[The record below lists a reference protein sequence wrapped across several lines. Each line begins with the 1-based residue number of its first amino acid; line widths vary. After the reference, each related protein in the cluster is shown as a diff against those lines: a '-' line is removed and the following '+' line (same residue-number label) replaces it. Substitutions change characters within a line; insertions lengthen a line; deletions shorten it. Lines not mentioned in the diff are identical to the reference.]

1 MISPS
6 SIAVV
11 PLATYY
17 MIMSITP
24 GPNNVML
31 TTSGATFGFHRT
43 LPHVSGIVSG
53 CALQTFLLCIGFGVV
68 FTYFPWLQGVLKWC
82 GAAYLIY
89 LAYKLVGA
97 RIAKATAV
105 VNPLT
110 FFDAALF
117 QVVNPKAWVKAI
129 TTATLFLPPG
139 TSAWAAG
146 IRIFTIC
153 ALVNFVSG
161 SIWTSFGVGIGKLLT
176 NEFRLRLFNAGMAL
190 LLIGTAIIVVI

>member
-1 MISPS
+1 MISPAP
-6 SIAVV
+6 IAVV

-31 TTSGATFGFHRT
+31 TTSGATFGFGRT
-43 LPHVSGIVSG
+43 VPHVSGIVSG
-53 CALQTFLLCIGFGVV
+53 CATQTFLLCIGFGVV
-68 FTYFPWLQGVLKWC
+68 FTYFPWLQGILKWC

-97 RIAKATAV
+97 KVAKATAV
-105 VNPLT
+105 TKPLT
-110 FFDAALF
+110 FFNAAFF
-117 QVVNPKAWVKAI
+117 QVVNPKAWVKAV

-139 TSAWAAG
+139 TSAWSAG
-146 IRIFTIC
+146 IRIFTVC
-153 ALVNFVSG
+153 ALMNFISG

-176 NEFRLRLFNAGMAL
+176 NESRLRVFNASMAL
-190 LLIGTAIIVVI
+190 LLVGTAIIVIV